1 MELIIFVGLP
11 GSGKTSF
18 YEEHYK
24 ATHRHVS
31 KDLLPKS
38 SNKKK
43 RQDLL
48 LKTYLEQNESI
59 VVDNTNPTV
68 EERARII
75 QLGKLFGARI
85 VGYFFQ
91 ASVGECIARNERRQG
106 KKRVPKVAIYTAAK
120 KLKPPTYEEG
130 FDQLYI
136 VQAGENQTFRVVPQ

>member
-11 GSGKTSF
+11 ASGKTSF
-18 YEEHYK
+18 YEEHFK

-38 SNKKK
+38 SDKKK

-48 LKTYLEQNESI
+48 LKAYLEQNESI

-75 QLGKLFGARI
+75 QLGKLFGARV

-91 ASVGECIARNERRQG
+91 TSVGECIGRNERRQG
-106 KKRVPKVAIYTAAK
+106 EKRVPKVAIYTAAK

-130 FDQLYI
+130 FEQLY
-136 VQAGENQTFRVVPQ
+136 VVHPGENQAFSVRPQ

>member
-24 ATHRHVS
+24 TSHRHVS
-31 KDLLPKS
+31 KDLLPGS

-43 RQDLL
+43 RQDHL
-48 LKTYLEQNESI
+48 LKTSLQQNQSI

-75 QLGKLFGARI
+75 ELGRLYGARI

-91 ASVGECIARNERRQG
+91 ASIRECIARNERREG
-106 KKRVPKVAIYTAAK
+106 KKRVPKVAIFTAAK
-120 KLKPPTYEEG
+120 KLKAPIYEEG

-136 VQAGENQTFRVVPQ
+136 VQAGENHSYKVVSQ

>member
-24 ATHRHVS
+24 TSHRHVS
-31 KDLLPKS
+31 KDLLPGS

-43 RQDLL
+43 RQDHL
-48 LKTYLEQNESI
+48 LKTSLQQNQSI

-75 QLGKLFGARI
+75 ELGRLYGARI

-91 ASVGECIARNERRQG
+91 ASIRECIARNERREG
-106 KKRVPKVAIYTAAK
+106 KKRVPKVAIFTAAK
-120 KLKPPTYEEG
+120 KLKAPIYEEG

-136 VQAGENQTFRVVPQ
+136 VQAGENHSYKVIPQ